1 MFTNF
6 LQLYFTY
13 SFVNLTI
20 SFEFYSR
27 LGTHRRQVRVLQD
40 LVNKSDRSV
49 LKEENDSEPPSKR
62 IRPSRSPEKKTEI
75 KKTPLKSALRT
86 PSKGILLPT
95 NSSTPLLSVEQ
106 QSRTSAVENSS
117 NNDAKVETPIPR
129 TPLTPKREV
138 RFAEPLAVVDRFVA
152 PRSSPRGPTEINVKK
167 ICFRVL
173 NELGRGGSCVVYLVI
188 FSINFIFTCLA
199 PFFPI
204 FYKNYQHLEIFYQ
217 GLN

>member
-1 MFTNF
+1 M
-6 LQLYFTY
+6 
-13 SFVNLTI
+13 TI